1 MINTLIKILFLFTCL
16 MCFSQQEVLPSGG
29 DAKSANGSFS
39 YSIGQIL
46 ISQMVPSNNI
56 WEDENISISHGVQ
69 QLFIPSC
76 EKNGNVTIKAS
87 PNPSKGLVNITL
99 SAWDEIELKLS
110 VYDML
115 GRKFLSQVIKEEE
128 TQLDLSYLNSGVYL
142 IAINNICGS
151 TSTFKLIINNY

>member
-69 QLFIPSC
+69 QF
-76 EKNGNVTIKAS
+76 
-87 PNPSKGLVNITL
+87 
-99 SAWDEIELKLS
+99 
-110 VYDML
+110 
-115 GRKFLSQVIKEEE
+115 FLS
-128 TQLDLSYLNSGVYL
+128 L
-142 IAINNICGS
+142 IHI
-151 TSTFKLIINNY
+151 